1 LPAASARR
9 ILAASYQEE
18 NVLRQTLAL
27 VLAASLAWAPIA
39 SGQPAASDA
48 EVLRGIRQV
57 EDGDYDPAIVT
68 LDAAARRL
76 TGDPARARDLSQAYL
91 YLGIAY
97 IGKGHE
103 AAAKAKFREAVAQI
117 KDLTLSPDKFPPKV
131 IDLFE
136 AARQEARAQS
146 APAPA
151 AAPTPAPAAAA
162 AAPGKKG
169 GGGKTILIVG
179 GLAAVGG
186 GVALAAGGGGGSS
199 TGGGGATPTPSPSP
213 ATNRSMQTFNGTL
226 ADQESRGFV
235 VTATRAGTL
244 DAMLTWQDRSIRL
257 SLDCQLEAPPY
268 TQCGTSNRT
277 SDTTAGLS
285 ASVIQTSY
293 LIVVGNFNRR
303 DGTEAFT
310 LTVLYP

>member
-1 LPAASARR
+1 VGARR
-9 ILAASYQEE
+9 ILAASLEE

-27 VLAASLAWAPIA
+27 TLAASV
-39 SGQPAASDA
+39 GDA
-48 EVLRGIRQV
+48 ELQRGIRQV

-76 TGDPARARDLSQAYL
+76 AGDPARARDLSQAYL

-136 AARQEARAQS
+136 AARAEARAQ
-146 APAPA
+146 ATPAPA
-151 AAPTPAPAAAA
+151 AAPTPAPAAVA
-162 AAPGKKG
+162 KKG
-169 GGGKTILIVG
+169 GSGKTILIVG

-186 GVALAAGGGGGSS
+186 GVALAAGGGGGGGS
-199 TGGGGATPTPSPSP
+199 TGGGGATPTTTTLP
-213 ATNRSMQTFNGTL
+213 AAPRSSQTFSGSL
-226 ADQESRGFV
+226 ADQEQRGFTV
-235 VTATRAGTL
+235 SATRAGTL
-244 DAMLTWQDRSIRL
+244 DAMLTWQDRSIQL
-257 SLDCQLEAPPY
+257 SVGCQLEPPPY
-268 TQCGTSNRT
+268 TACGISNRT

-285 ASVIQTSY
+285 ASVTQTTY
-293 LIVVGNFNRR
+293 LILVSNYSGRT
-303 DGTEAFT
+303 GTEAFT

>member
-1 LPAASARR
+1 M
-9 ILAASYQEE
+9 
-18 NVLRQTLAL
+18 LRQALAL
-27 VLAASLAWAPIA
+27 TVAASLSFSPIVLA
-39 SGQPAASDA
+39 QPATADA
-48 EVLRGIRQV
+48 ELQRGIRQV

-76 TGDPARARDLSQAYL
+76 AGDPGRSRDLSQAYL

-136 AARQEARAQS
+136 AARAEARAQ
-146 APAPA
+146 ATPAPSA
-151 AAPTPAPAAAA
+151 AATPAPAAAS
-162 AAPGKKG
+162 KKG

-186 GVALAAGGGGGSS
+186 GVALAAGGGGGGGS
-199 TGGGGATPTPSPSP
+199 TGGGGLTPTPTTTP
-213 ATNRSMQTFNGTL
+213 APARSSQTFSGSV

-235 VTATRAGTL
+235 VTAKTAGTL

-257 SLDCQLEAPPY
+257 SLDCQLEPPPY
-268 TQCGTSNRT
+268 TACGTSNRT
-277 SDTTAGLS
+277 SDTTAALS
-285 ASVIQTSY
+285 ATVTQTSY
-293 LIVVGNFNRR
+293 LIVVANYTGRA
-303 DGTEAFT
+303 GTEAFT

>member
-1 LPAASARR
+1 VGARR
-9 ILAASYQEE
+9 ILAASLQEE
-18 NVLRQTLAL
+18 HVLRQALAL
-27 VLAASLAWAPIA
+27 SLAASLSFSSLALA
-39 SGQPAASDA
+39 QPAPADA
-48 EVLRGIRQV
+48 DLQRGIRQV

-76 TGDPARARDLSQAYL
+76 AGDPARARDLSQAYL

-136 AARQEARAQS
+136 AARAEARAES
-146 APAPA
+146 APGPA
-151 AAPTPAPAAAA
+151 AAPTAPVAA
-162 AAPGKKG
+162 KRG

-186 GVALAAGGGGGSS
+186 GVALAAGGGGGGGS
-199 TGGGGATPTPSPSP
+199 TGGGGATPTTTTLP
-213 ATNRSMQTFNGTL
+213 AAAARSTQTFSGSL
-226 ADQESRGFV
+226 ADQEARGFT
-235 VTATRAGTL
+235 VTATRGGTL
-244 DAMLTWQDRSIRL
+244 DAMVTWQDRSIRL

-268 TQCGTSNRT
+268 TACGTANRT

-285 ASVIQTSY
+285 TSVIQTTY
-293 LIVVGNFNRR
+293 LIVVGNYTGRAGN
-303 DGTEAFT
+303 EAFT
-310 LTVLYP
+310 LMVLYP

>member
-1 LPAASARR
+1 L
-9 ILAASYQEE
+9 EE

-27 VLAASLAWAPIA
+27 TLAASLIGTPLIHA
-39 SGQPAASDA
+39 QPATADA
-48 EVLRGIRQV
+48 DLQRGIRQV

-76 TGDPARARDLSQAYL
+76 VGDPARARDLSQAYL

-136 AARQEARAQS
+136 AARAEARAEN
-146 APAPA
+146 APAPG

-162 AAPGKKG
+162 KKG

-186 GVALAAGGGGGSS
+186 GVALAAGGGGGGGS
-199 TGGGGATPTPSPSP
+199 TGGVGATPTTTTLP
-213 ATNRSMQTFNGTL
+213 ASARSTQTFSGSL
-226 ADQESRGFV
+226 ADQESRGFT
-235 VTATRAGTL
+235 VTATKAGTL
-244 DAMLTWQDRSIRL
+244 EAMVTWQDRSIRL

-268 TQCGTSNRT
+268 TPCGTSNRT

-285 ASVIQTSY
+285 SSVIQTTY
-293 LIVVGNFNRR
+293 LIVVANYTGRA
-303 DGTEAFT
+303 GTEAFT
-310 LTVLYP
+310 LMVLYP

>member
-1 LPAASARR
+1 LPPASAGR
-9 ILAASYQEE
+9 ILAAIFAGGI
-18 NVLRQTLAL
+18 VLRRALAL
-27 VLAASLAWAPIA
+27 IFAVSLVWAPLA
-39 SGQPAASDA
+39 SAQPVTSDA

-76 TGDPARARDLSQAYL
+76 TGDPARTRDLSQAYL

-136 AARQEARAQS
+136 AAREEQRAQS

-162 AAPGKKG
+162 KKG

-186 GVALAAGGGGGSS
+186 GVALAAGGGGGGGS
-199 TGGGGATPTPSPSP
+199 TGAGTPTPAPTP
-213 ATNRSMQTFNGTL
+213 APAARNSQTFTGTL
-226 ADQESRGFV
+226 GDQEGRGFP
-235 VTATRAGTL
+235 VTATRGGTL
-244 DAMLTWQDRSIRL
+244 EAMVTWQDRSIRL
-257 SLDCQLEAPPY
+257 SLDCQLDAAPY
-268 TQCGTSNRT
+268 TPCGTGNRT
-277 SDTTAGLS
+277 TDTT
-285 ASVIQTSY
+285 SVISTTVTQTTY
-293 LIVVGNFNRR
+293 LIVVGNYTGRA
-303 DGTEAFT
+303 GLEPFT
-310 LTVLYP
+310 LVVLYP